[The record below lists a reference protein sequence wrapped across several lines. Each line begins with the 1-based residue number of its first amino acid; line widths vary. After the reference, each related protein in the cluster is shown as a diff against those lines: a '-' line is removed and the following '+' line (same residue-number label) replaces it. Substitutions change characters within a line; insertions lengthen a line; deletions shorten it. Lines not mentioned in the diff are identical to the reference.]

1 MADLLTEFS
10 NIPPAFLCDFLSPE
24 EEDALFL
31 NDLEEEF
38 VICFLSYWYSFSV
51 QIRKIGDYF
60 ELMVLCDPCDG
71 FRSHFQM
78 TSTAFAPLS
87 NLLAPSEHI
96 HLVGGPLEKEDR

>member
-24 EEDALFL
+24 EEDTLFL

-51 QIRKIGDYF
+51 QIRKNRRLLRTHGS
-60 ELMVLCDPCDG
+60 L
-71 FRSHFQM
+71 RS
-78 TSTAFAPLS
+78 L
-87 NLLAPSEHI
+87 
-96 HLVGGPLEKEDR
+96 